1 MCEHKQ
7 VRLEILKQLNIT
19 GKEGGLKGFEQARNI
34 FMEPNQFMTK
44 GILTNTMK
52 IQRHEAK
59 KLYKDVITRLY
70 EEKEL
75 KWKNVLD
82 KSFY

>member
-1 MCEHKQ
+1 M
-7 VRLEILKQLNIT
+7 KQLNNT

-34 FMEPNQFMTK
+34 YLEPLPFLAK

-59 KLYKDVITRLY
+59 KLYKDAITKLY

-75 KWKNVLD
+75 K
-82 KSFY
+82 

>member
-1 MCEHKQ
+1 MNH
-7 VRLEILKQLNIT
+7 T

-34 FMEPNQFMTK
+34 YLEHSPFLVK

-59 KLYKDVITRLY
+59 KLYNDVITRLY
-70 EEKEL
+70 EEK
-75 KWKNVLD
+75 
-82 KSFY
+82 